1 MPEHASGNQQSG
13 DTTLDRLIR
22 ILGAFDADRPT
33 LSISALSRRAAIP
46 LPTAYRW
53 VDRLATAGLLERGD
67 GGAVRPGMKLWELA
81 SRSAPGT
88 SLRQAAMPYMD
99 DVQAVL
105 RQHTQIA
112 VLDANGVL
120 VLERLSARGAVPN
133 QATIAGRMPAFT
145 TSLGLVLLAY
155 SPRHVT
161 ESFLAEHAAEL
172 GAPLKDSWNDA
183 GASTPGAP
191 GTSGATSTAPDAVAN
206 GATRA
211 ALRGN
216 ARGIVNPT
224 EAELRQR
231 LAEIRRQ
238 GWAAVDGHIDS
249 ESTGIAVPV
258 FSPKG
263 QAVAALGVVVPR
275 SSEFRPGLAPMLLA
289 AARGISRA
297 LGPQDTMPRSQGIR
311 PQHPPVEVPPE
322 V

>member
-1 MPEHASGNQQSG
+1 MSEHAPGKTPSG
-13 DTTLDRLIR
+13 DSTLDRLIR

-33 LSISALSRRAAIP
+33 LSISALARRASIP

-53 VDRLATAGLLERGD
+53 VDRLTVAGLLERGS

-88 SLRQAAMPYMD
+88 SLRRAAMPYMD

-133 QATIAGRMPAFT
+133 QATIAGRMPTFT
-145 TSLGLVLLAY
+145 TSLGLVLLAF
-155 SPRHVT
+155 SRRHVT
-161 ESFLAEHAAEL
+161 ETFLAEHAGEL
-172 GAPLKDSWNDA
+172 GAPLRDSWPAAA
-183 GASTPGAP
+183 GGGPAGGPTSSAGGA
-191 GTSGATSTAPDAVAN
+191 
-206 GATRA
+206 RA

-216 ARGIVNPT
+216 AQGIVNPT
-224 EAELRQR
+224 EAELRSR

-238 GWAAVDGHIDS
+238 GWVAVDGQIDS
-249 ESTGIAVPV
+249 EATGIAVPV
-258 FSPKG
+258 FSPEG

-289 AARGISRA
+289 AARGIGRA
-297 LGPQDTMPRSQGIR
+297 LGPQDPGDGVPGLR

-322 V
+322 A